1 MAKALETR
9 NRNDNPNSAV
19 KIEVIDKYGN
29 TTIYESIREAIKK
42 TGHSH
47 RYIKAR
53 LMNNN
58 NHKGDFQWKILK

>member
-1 MAKALETR
+1 M
-9 NRNDNPNSAV
+9 
-19 KIEVIDKYGN
+19 KIEVTDKYGN
-29 TTIYESIREAIKK
+29 TTIYESINEAIKK

-58 NHKGDFQWKILK
+58 NRKGDFQWKILK